1 MNFRKI
7 LIIGTVS
14 LMALNAF
21 SLDGYM
27 EIEALEAKKK
37 ELVSV
42 RNGNPAQESEIL
54 ANAKKEYEDAS
65 YKIDQEL
72 LRIAETDANGN
83 MLADVRK
90 RRSEEKLAIKSEIDQ
105 RAKSEIAALKGGDSS
120 YEGQIKAE
128 IQQMENDLK
137 QVRVVDSF
145 EYPELLTLKSYAG
158 DKYYW
163 NTTAKFYIGNQLVFT
178 QNIPLYYEKVSGK
191 APAQASRADD
201 ATYNDYLDTVDYYD
215 ETIRYN
221 DGSIVLEV
229 EYVITACDVDLPST
243 YTVKINKMRFV
254 NKVNNVVIQDVI
266 PNTSTYT
273 LKMTPAVDIR
283 TANEKTG
290 YSYSGNKTVST
301 SVSSVEPYTSGT
313 GNKTVSSQPVPVN
326 NSTPSKE
333 ELLKDDDEGRF
344 LLGVTFGTIPLYDGY
359 EHNHYRSEEYM
370 TAGAF
375 ITIPIIPNVYVQM
388 DLGFLPTPSAFGEY
402 VNSSEIIFD
411 FMFGAGVNYKLNIWK
426 WHPCLY
432 VSGAIG
438 LGCSDDLYSTRRYY
452 YDGEE
457 ALLFLGRVSAGV
469 DFPIGDLFTITSDYS
484 LWFIEDCSLASNY
497 SIGFSIDLN

>member
-1 MNFRKI
+1 MNLKKLLF
-7 LIIGTVS
+7 IGTVS
-14 LMALNAF
+14 LIAFNAF
-21 SLDGYM
+21 ASDGYM
-27 EIEALEAKKK
+27 EIDALEAKKK
-37 ELVSV
+37 ELLSV
-42 RNGNPAQESEIL
+42 RNGNPVQESEIL
-54 ANAKKEYEDAS
+54 ANAKKEYDEAA

-90 RRSEEKLAIKSEIDQ
+90 RRAEEKLAIKAEIDQ

-137 QVRVVDSF
+137 QVRVIDSF

-163 NTTAKFYIGNQLVFT
+163 NTTAKFYIGNNLVFT

-191 APAQASRADD
+191 APAQASRSDD

-215 ETIRYN
+215 ERIRYN
-221 DGSIVLEV
+221 DGSIVLEI
-229 EYVITACDVDLPST
+229 EYIISACDVDLPST

-266 PNTSTYT
+266 PSTTVYT

-283 TANEKTG
+283 TVQERTG
-290 YSYSGNKTVST
+290 NYTGNKTMT
-301 SVSSVEPYTSGT
+301 ASVEPYNSNT
-313 GNKTVSSQPVPVN
+313 GNKTVSNQPVPI
-326 NSTPSKE
+326 NSTPTKAD
-333 ELLKDDDEGRF
+333 LLNKTNQERF
-344 LLGVTFGTIPLYDGY
+344 LLGVSFGSIPFYPENGFD
-359 EHNHYRSEEYM
+359 ENSM
-370 TAGAF
+370 ITANAF
-375 ITIPIIPNVYVQM
+375 ITVPIISNLFVQM
-388 DLGFLPTPSAFGEY
+388 DMGIIPTPFSFGEY
-402 VNSSEIIFD
+402 VNDSGLIFD
-411 FMFGAGVNYKLNIWK
+411 FMFGAGANYRLNLWGYK
-426 WHPCLY
+426 PNLY

-438 LGCSDDLYSTRRYY
+438 FGCSDELYSVKKYHY
-452 YDGEE
+452 GEE

-469 DFPIGDLFTITSDYS
+469 DFPIGNIVTITSDYS
-484 LWFIEDCSLASNY
+484 LWFIEDLTLASNY